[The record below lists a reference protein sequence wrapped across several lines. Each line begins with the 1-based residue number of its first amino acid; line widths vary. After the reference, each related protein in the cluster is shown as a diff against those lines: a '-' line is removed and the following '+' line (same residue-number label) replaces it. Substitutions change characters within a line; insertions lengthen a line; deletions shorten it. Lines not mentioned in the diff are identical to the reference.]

1 MASIN
6 VETRDTV
13 GVTAD
18 MIEKQH
24 IEQEEDADAGHY
36 LEGVSLASLVM
47 ANAAISFVLALDK
60 TILGSKFFLL
70 FFLLPRNDN

>member
-6 VETRDTV
+6 IGTRDTV

-36 LEGVSLASLVM
+36 LKGFSLASLVM

-60 TILGSKFFLL
+60 PILGSEVVFVI
-70 FFLLPRNDN
+70 FLLPRRDD